1 MAISTS
7 DHAQDLSLQPASINT
22 RPGAEYSTELR
33 VWQGIPGIERT
44 GNGRLFVTWYSGGDT
59 EGPENHVLLVR
70 SEDDGRTW
78 TDPIAV
84 IDPPTPVRAFD
95 PVLWRDPQGV
105 LWWFWS
111 QSYGVFDGRA
121 GVWAVRC
128 IDSSALMLTWSEPRR
143 LFHGVMMNKPT
154 VLRNGKW
161 LGCGAIWS
169 HEHSGFV
176 AREDMRSL
184 RFSNVYASEDQGA
197 SWNLLGQADVPNRQ
211 FDEPMIVERRDG
223 SLWML
228 VRTYTGIG
236 EAVSL
241 DDGKT
246 WTAPN
251 KNILEGPCSR
261 FFVRRL
267 RSGRLLLINH
277 YRFQGR
283 NNLTAALSDD
293 DGKSWYGNLL
303 LDERSEVSYPD
314 GIETPEGVSYVV
326 YDRERTRT
334 KEILLATFTEADV
347 EAGKPVSDRC
357 RLKQLI
363 NRGVPAA

>member
-1 MAISTS
+1 MTIATS
-7 DHAQDLSLQPASINT
+7 NHAEDLSLQRASINT
-22 RPGAEYSTELR
+22 RPGAEYSTDLC

-44 GNGRLFVTWYSGGDT
+44 ENGRF
-59 EGPENHVLLVR
+59 
-70 SEDDGRTW
+70 
-78 TDPIAV
+78 
-84 IDPPTPVRAFD
+84 DPPTPVRAFD
-95 PVLWRDPQGV
+95 PVLWCDPQGV

-128 IDSSALMLTWSEPRR
+128 VDSSALMLTWSEPRR

-154 VLRNGKW
+154 VLRNGIW
-161 LGCGAIWS
+161 LGCGAVWS
-169 HEHSGFV
+169 HEHSGFD
-176 AREDMRSL
+176 AREDMRWL

-197 SWNLLGQADVPNRQ
+197 SWNLQGQADVPNRQ
-211 FDEPMIVERRDG
+211 FDEHMIVERGDG

-241 DDGKT
+241 DGGKT

-251 KNILEGPCSR
+251 KNILDGPCSR

-326 YDRERTRT
+326 YDRERTRS
-334 KEILLATFTEADV
+334 KEILLASFTEADV

-363 NRGVPAA
+363 NRGVPAESFAEGQARRSSACRKIRL